1 MQPGKLS
8 GKVALVTGATSGIG
22 EATALALA
30 AEGAHVASA
39 ARRVRR
45 LNDLAERIRQAGGE
59 ALPIETDVADEA
71 QASEMVGR
79 VLREC
84 GRLDLLLNVAG
95 VVLLPLSRTRPLQNI
110 VRWSMSTFLESSIR
124 FTPRCRR

>member
-30 AEGAHVASA
+30 AEGAHVAIA
-39 ARRVRR
+39 ARRVQR

-71 QASEMVGR
+71 QARDMGER
-79 VLREC
+79 ALRGS
-84 GRLDLLLNVAG
+84 GRLR
-95 VVLLPLSRTRPLQNI
+95 LLPNVVGVGAADPFQNTTTPQYLQTVDVNI
-110 VRWSMSTFLESSIR
+110 L
-124 FTPRCRR
+124 

>member
-30 AEGAHVASA
+30 AEGAHVAIA

-59 ALPIETDVADEA
+59 ALQPGEPGARSASSWAVRNRRRQRIDGGLRLPVSRDIFQTRIGADPHA
-71 QASEMVGR
+71 GR
-79 VLREC
+79 DR
-84 GRLDLLLNVAG
+84 
-95 VVLLPLSRTRPLQNI
+95 
-110 VRWSMSTFLESSIR
+110 
-124 FTPRCRR
+124 